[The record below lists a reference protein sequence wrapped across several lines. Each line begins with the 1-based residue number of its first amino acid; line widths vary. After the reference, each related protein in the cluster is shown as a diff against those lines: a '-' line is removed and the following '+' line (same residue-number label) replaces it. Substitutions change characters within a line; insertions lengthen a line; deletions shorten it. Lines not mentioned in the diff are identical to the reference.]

1 MENSQSC
8 EDRGRFPAQTPPHF
22 LPWENH
28 DGTQVT
34 KLHLRNWLEL
44 LEKR

>member
-8 EDRGRFPAQTPPHF
+8 EDRGRFPAQTPPNY
-22 LPWENH
+22 LLWEY
-28 DGTQVT
+28 DGAQVT
-34 KLHLRNWLEL
+34 KLQLRNWLEL